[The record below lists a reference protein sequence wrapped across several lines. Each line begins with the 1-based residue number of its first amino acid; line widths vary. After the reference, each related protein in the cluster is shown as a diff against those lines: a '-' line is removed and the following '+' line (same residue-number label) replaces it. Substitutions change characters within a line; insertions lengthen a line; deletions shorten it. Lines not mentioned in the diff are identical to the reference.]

1 MALTYETYSQARDH
15 LKDIL
20 DAAESGRPVVV
31 KRDADRAAVVNVER
45 IRYFLGRTLRKAVV
59 VAEDDGWS
67 VSLPESFVA
76 ADASSFDAAIDEMV
90 DALREYAE
98 DWQDHLLHAPNHQDQ
113 WGLVQFVCLS
123 SDDELRAWLTSEP

>member
-1 MALTYETYSQARDH
+1 MPLTYETYSQARDH

-45 IRYFLGRTLRKAVV
+45 IRHFLARMLPKAVV
-59 VAEDDGWS
+59 AAEDGGWS
-67 VSLPESFVA
+67 VSLPETFVA
-76 ADASSFDAAIDEMV
+76 ADGSSFDAAIDEMV
-90 DALREYAE
+90 EALREYVE
-98 DWQDHLLHAPNHQDQ
+98 DWEDHLLHAPNHQDQ
-113 WGLVQFVCLS
+113 WGLVQLVCLS